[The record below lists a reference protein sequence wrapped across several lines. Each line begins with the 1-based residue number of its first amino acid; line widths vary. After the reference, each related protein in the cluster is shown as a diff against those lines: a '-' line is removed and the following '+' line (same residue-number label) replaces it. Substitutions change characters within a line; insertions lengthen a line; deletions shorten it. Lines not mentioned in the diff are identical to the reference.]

1 MGGRAHGYKEITM
14 NTNTNNNTVN
24 NNNESLDLNMEDL
37 FVDGDKL
44 QDAEKDIEEKTNE
57 ILMTYNRFLYSENP
71 DTIAELV
78 VNVFELAQSIDP
90 QNIFYEATEDRIKWS
105 TQALSANMSQF
116 VLVEGLLTHR
126 FKAGLLVNVFENE
139 MGTTVKVLPANSD
152 ILKGTAYLGGLKDMK
167 QVNHIVENVI
177 QVANIPTEGPNSQM
191 TVVQEPLNPAM
202 PQMTGYC
209 IVLFGLEPQQMSN
222 LKRAS
227 KVKKAS
233 EKMSKF
239 VSNASTAGYATTKA
253 ALDGIVTP
261 GMDLATKMGGLVIG
275 SVATGAAK
283 SGMTFVGE
291 LTGALVQADLPHC
304 EQLNTIKSNCAK
316 LAMQYGR
323 GNKNDSFSFEF

>member
-1 MGGRAHGYKEITM
+1 MA
-14 NTNTNNNTVN
+14 
-24 NNNESLDLNMEDL
+24 LDLNMDNM
-37 FVDGDKL
+37 FVNGDEL
-44 QDAEKDIEEKTNE
+44 EQAEQANEEQVLE
-57 ILMTYNRFLYSENP
+57 QYDRFLYSEDPN
-71 DTIAELV
+71 TIAEIAT
-78 VNVFELAQSIDP
+78 NVFGFAQSVDP
-90 QNIFYEATEDRIKWS
+90 NNAFFETSDNYIKWS
-105 TQALSANMSQF
+105 LQAMSNNMTQF
-116 VLVEGLLTHR
+116 VLVEGLLSHR
-126 FKAGLLVNVFENE
+126 MKAGLLANVYEDENNA
-139 MGTTVKVLPANSD
+139 TFKVMPNNSD
-152 ILKGTAYLGGLKDMK
+152 ILKGTAFLGKLKDMK
-167 QVNHIVENVI
+167 QVNHIIENVI
-177 QVANIPTEGPNSQM
+177 KVANIPVEGPNAQM
-191 TVVQEPLNPAM
+191 TVVQEPMNPNVPNM
-202 PQMTGYC
+202 LGYC
-209 IVLFGLEPQQMSN
+209 IVLFNLEPQQMSN

-233 EKMSKF
+233 DKMSKF

-261 GMDLATKMGGLVIG
+261 GMDLASKMGGLVIG

>member
-1 MGGRAHGYKEITM
+1 M
-14 NTNTNNNTVN
+14 
-24 NNNESLDLNMEDL
+24 SLDLNMDNM
-37 FVDGDKL
+37 FVSGDEL
-44 QDAEKDIEEKTNE
+44 EQAEQANEEQVLE
-57 ILMTYNRFLYSENP
+57 QYDRFLYSEDPN
-71 DTIAELV
+71 TIAELAT
-78 VNVFELAQSIDP
+78 NVFGFAQSVDP
-90 QNIFYEATEDRIKWS
+90 NNAFFETSDNYIKWS
-105 TQALSANMSQF
+105 LKAMSNNMTQF
-116 VLVEGLLTHR
+116 VLVEGLLSHR
-126 FKAGLLVNVFENE
+126 MKAGLLANVYADENNA
-139 MGTTVKVLPANSD
+139 TFKVMLSNAD
-152 ILKGTAYLGGLKDMK
+152 VLKGTAFLGKLKDMK
-167 QVNHIVENVI
+167 QVNHIIENVI
-177 QVANIPTEGPNSQM
+177 KVANIPVEGPNSQI
-191 TVVQEPLNPAM
+191 TVVQEPINPNM
-202 PQMTGYC
+202 PNMLGYC
-209 IVLFGLEPQQMSN
+209 IVLFNLEPQQMSN

-233 EKMSKF
+233 DKMSKF

-261 GMDLATKMGGLVIG
+261 GMELATKMGGLVVG

>member
-1 MGGRAHGYKEITM
+1 M
-14 NTNTNNNTVN
+14 
-24 NNNESLDLNMEDL
+24 SLDLNMDNM
-37 FVDGDKL
+37 FVSGDEL
-44 QDAEKDIEEKTNE
+44 EQAEQANEEQVLE
-57 ILMTYNRFLYSENP
+57 QYDRFLYSEDPN
-71 DTIAELV
+71 TIAELAT
-78 VNVFELAQSIDP
+78 NVFGFAQSVDP
-90 QNIFYEATEDRIKWS
+90 NNAFFETSDNYIKWS
-105 TQALSANMSQF
+105 LKAMSNNMKQF
-116 VLVEGLLTHR
+116 VLVEGLLSHR
-126 FKAGLLVNVFENE
+126 MKAGLLANVYEDENNA
-139 MGTTVKVLPANSD
+139 TFKVMLSNAD
-152 ILKGTAYLGGLKDMK
+152 VLKGTAFLGKLKDMK
-167 QVNHIVENVI
+167 QVNHITENVI
-177 QVANIPTEGPNSQM
+177 KVANIPVEGPNSQI
-191 TVVQEPLNPAM
+191 TVVQEPINPNM
-202 PQMTGYC
+202 PNMLGYC
-209 IVLFGLEPQQMSN
+209 IVLFNLEPQQMSN

-233 EKMSKF
+233 DKMSKF

-261 GMDLATKMGGLVIG
+261 GMELATKMGGLVVG

>member
-1 MGGRAHGYKEITM
+1 M
-14 NTNTNNNTVN
+14 
-24 NNNESLDLNMEDL
+24 SLDLNMDNM
-37 FVDGDKL
+37 FVSGDEL
-44 QDAEKDIEEKTNE
+44 EQAEQANEEQVLE
-57 ILMTYNRFLYSENP
+57 QYDRFLYSEDPN
-71 DTIAELV
+71 TIAQLAT
-78 VNVFELAQSIDP
+78 NVFGFAQSVDP
-90 QNIFYEATEDRIKWS
+90 NNAFFETSDNYIKWS
-105 TQALSANMSQF
+105 LKAMSNNMTQF
-116 VLVEGLLTHR
+116 VLVEGLLSHR
-126 FKAGLLVNVFENE
+126 MKAGLLANVYEDENNA
-139 MGTTVKVLPANSD
+139 TFKVMLSNAD
-152 ILKGTAYLGGLKDMK
+152 VLKGTAFLGKLKDMK
-167 QVNHIVENVI
+167 QVNHIIENVI
-177 QVANIPTEGPNSQM
+177 KVANIPVEGPNSQI
-191 TVVQEPLNPAM
+191 TVVQEPINPNM
-202 PQMTGYC
+202 PNMLGYC
-209 IVLFGLEPQQMSN
+209 IVLFNLEPQQMSN

-233 EKMSKF
+233 DKMSKF

-261 GMDLATKMGGLVIG
+261 GMELATKMGGLVVG

>member
-1 MGGRAHGYKEITM
+1 MA
-14 NTNTNNNTVN
+14 
-24 NNNESLDLNMEDL
+24 LDLNMDNI
-37 FVDGDKL
+37 FVSGDEL
-44 QDAEKDIEEKTNE
+44 EQAEQANEEQVLE
-57 ILMTYNRFLYSENP
+57 QYDRFLYCEDPN
-71 DTIAELV
+71 TIAELAT
-78 VNVFELAQSIDP
+78 NVFGFAQSVDP
-90 QNIFYEATEDRIKWS
+90 NNAFFETSDNYIKWS
-105 TQALSANMSQF
+105 LKAMSNNMTQF
-116 VLVEGLLTHR
+116 VLVEGLLSHR
-126 FKAGLLVNVFENE
+126 MKAGLLANVYADENNA
-139 MGTTVKVLPANSD
+139 TFKVMLSNAD
-152 ILKGTAYLGGLKDMK
+152 VLKGTAFLGKLKDMK
-167 QVNHIVENVI
+167 QVNHIIENVI
-177 QVANIPTEGPNSQM
+177 KVANIPVEGPNAQI
-191 TVVQEPLNPAM
+191 TVVQEPINPNM
-202 PQMTGYC
+202 PNMLGYC
-209 IVLFGLEPQQMSN
+209 IVLFNLEPQQMSN

-233 EKMSKF
+233 DKMSKF

-316 LAMQYGR
+316 LALQYGR

>member
-1 MGGRAHGYKEITM
+1 M
-14 NTNTNNNTVN
+14 
-24 NNNESLDLNMEDL
+24 SLDLNMDNMFVSGDDL
-37 FVDGDKL
+37 E
-44 QDAEKDIEEKTNE
+44 QAEQANEEQVLE
-57 ILMTYNRFLYSENP
+57 QYDRFLYSEDPN
-71 DTIAELV
+71 TIAELAT
-78 VNVFELAQSIDP
+78 NVFGFAQSVDP
-90 QNIFYEATEDRIKWS
+90 NNAFFETSDNYIKWS
-105 TQALSANMSQF
+105 LKAMSNNMTQF
-116 VLVEGLLTHR
+116 VLVEGLLSHR
-126 FKAGLLVNVFENE
+126 MKAGLLANVYEDENNA
-139 MGTTVKVLPANSD
+139 TFKVMLSNAD
-152 ILKGTAYLGGLKDMK
+152 VLKGTAFLGKLKDMK
-167 QVNHIVENVI
+167 QVNHIIENVI
-177 QVANIPTEGPNSQM
+177 KVANIPVEGPNSQI
-191 TVVQEPLNPAM
+191 TVVQEPINPNM
-202 PQMTGYC
+202 PNMLGYC
-209 IVLFGLEPQQMSN
+209 IVLFNLEPQQMSN

-233 EKMSKF
+233 DKMSKF

-316 LAMQYGR
+316 LALQYGR

>member
-1 MGGRAHGYKEITM
+1 MDNMFVSGDELEQAEQA
-14 NTNTNNNTVN
+14 
-24 NNNESLDLNMEDL
+24 NEEQVLEQYD
-37 FVDGDKL
+37 
-44 QDAEKDIEEKTNE
+44 
-57 ILMTYNRFLYSENP
+57 RFLYCEDPN
-71 DTIAELV
+71 TIAELAT
-78 VNVFELAQSIDP
+78 NVFGFAQSIDP
-90 QNIFYEATEDRIKWS
+90 NNAFFETSDNYIKWS
-105 TQALSANMSQF
+105 LKAMSNNMKQF
-116 VLVEGLLTHR
+116 VLVEGLLSHR
-126 FKAGLLVNVFENE
+126 MKAGLLANVYEDENNA
-139 MGTTVKVLPANSD
+139 TFKVMLSNAD
-152 ILKGTAYLGGLKDMK
+152 VLKGTAFLGKLKDMK
-167 QVNHIVENVI
+167 QVNHIIENVI
-177 QVANIPTEGPNSQM
+177 KVANIPVEGPNSQI
-191 TVVQEPLNPAM
+191 TVVQEPINPNM
-202 PQMTGYC
+202 PNMLGYG

-233 EKMSKF
+233 DKMSKF

-316 LAMQYGR
+316 LALQYGR

>member
-1 MGGRAHGYKEITM
+1 MA
-14 NTNTNNNTVN
+14 
-24 NNNESLDLNMEDL
+24 LDLNMDNM
-37 FVDGDKL
+37 FVSGDEL
-44 QDAEKDIEEKTNE
+44 EQAEQANEEQVLE
-57 ILMTYNRFLYSENP
+57 QYDRFLYSEDPN
-71 DTIAELV
+71 TIAELAT
-78 VNVFELAQSIDP
+78 NVFGFAQSVDP
-90 QNIFYEATEDRIKWS
+90 NNAFFETSDNHIKWS
-105 TQALSANMSQF
+105 LKAMSNNMTQF
-116 VLVEGLLTHR
+116 VLVEGLLSHR
-126 FKAGLLVNVFENE
+126 MKAGLLANVYEDENNA
-139 MGTTVKVLPANSD
+139 TFKVMPNNSD
-152 ILKGTAYLGGLKDMK
+152 ILKGTAFLGKLKDMK
-167 QVNHIVENVI
+167 QVNHITENVI
-177 QVANIPTEGPNSQM
+177 KVANIPTEGPNSQI
-191 TVVQEPLNPAM
+191 TVVQEPINPNM
-202 PQMTGYC
+202 PNMLGYC
-209 IVLFGLEPQQMSN
+209 IVLFNLEPQQMSN

-233 EKMSKF
+233 DKMSKF

-316 LAMQYGR
+316 LALQYGR

>member
-1 MGGRAHGYKEITM
+1 MA
-14 NTNTNNNTVN
+14 
-24 NNNESLDLNMEDL
+24 LDLNMDNMFVSGDDL
-37 FVDGDKL
+37 E
-44 QDAEKDIEEKTNE
+44 QAEQANEEQVLE
-57 ILMTYNRFLYSENP
+57 QYDRFLYCEDPN
-71 DTIAELV
+71 TIAELAT
-78 VNVFELAQSIDP
+78 NVFGFAQSVDP
-90 QNIFYEATEDRIKWS
+90 NNAFFETSDNYIKWS
-105 TQALSANMSQF
+105 LKAMSNNMTQF
-116 VLVEGLLTHR
+116 VLVEGLLSHR
-126 FKAGLLVNVFENE
+126 MKAGLLANVFADENNA
-139 MGTTVKVLPANSD
+139 TFKVMLSNAD
-152 ILKGTAYLGGLKDMK
+152 VLKGTAFLGKLKDMK
-167 QVNHIVENVI
+167 QVNHIIENVI
-177 QVANIPTEGPNSQM
+177 KVANIPVEGPNSQI
-191 TVVQEPLNPAM
+191 TVVQEPINPNM
-202 PQMTGYC
+202 PNMLGYC
-209 IVLFGLEPQQMSN
+209 IVLFNLEPQQMSN

-233 EKMSKF
+233 DKMSKF

-316 LAMQYGR
+316 LALQYGK

>member
-1 MGGRAHGYKEITM
+1 M
-14 NTNTNNNTVN
+14 
-24 NNNESLDLNMEDL
+24 SLDLNMDNM
-37 FVDGDKL
+37 FVSGDEL
-44 QDAEKDIEEKTNE
+44 EQAEQANEEQVLE
-57 ILMTYNRFLYSENP
+57 QYDRFLYSEDPN
-71 DTIAELV
+71 TIAELAT
-78 VNVFELAQSIDP
+78 NVFGFAQSVDP
-90 QNIFYEATEDRIKWS
+90 NNAFFETSDNYIKWS
-105 TQALSANMSQF
+105 LKAMSNNMTQF
-116 VLVEGLLTHR
+116 VLVEGLLSHR
-126 FKAGLLVNVFENE
+126 MKAGLLANVYADENNA
-139 MGTTVKVLPANSD
+139 TFKVMLSNAD
-152 ILKGTAYLGGLKDMK
+152 VLKGTAFLGKLKDMK
-167 QVNHIVENVI
+167 QVNHIIENVI
-177 QVANIPTEGPNSQM
+177 KVANIPVEGPNSQI
-191 TVVQEPLNPAM
+191 TVVQEPINPNM
-202 PQMTGYC
+202 PNMLGYC
-209 IVLFGLEPQQMSN
+209 IVLFNLEPQQMSN

-233 EKMSKF
+233 DKMSKF

>member
-1 MGGRAHGYKEITM
+1 M
-14 NTNTNNNTVN
+14 
-24 NNNESLDLNMEDL
+24 SLDLNMDNM
-37 FVDGDKL
+37 FVSGDEL
-44 QDAEKDIEEKTNE
+44 EQAEQANEEQVLE
-57 ILMTYNRFLYSENP
+57 QYDRFLYSEDPN
-71 DTIAELV
+71 TIAELAT
-78 VNVFELAQSIDP
+78 NVFGFAQSVDP
-90 QNIFYEATEDRIKWS
+90 NNAFFETSDNYIKWS
-105 TQALSANMSQF
+105 LKAMSNNMTQF
-116 VLVEGLLTHR
+116 VLVEGLLSHR
-126 FKAGLLVNVFENE
+126 MKAGLLANVYADENNA
-139 MGTTVKVLPANSD
+139 TFKVMLSNAD
-152 ILKGTAYLGGLKDMK
+152 VLKGTAFLGKLKDMK
-167 QVNHIVENVI
+167 QVNHITENVI
-177 QVANIPTEGPNSQM
+177 KVANIPVEGPNSQI
-191 TVVQEPLNPAM
+191 TVVQEPINPNM
-202 PQMTGYC
+202 PNMLGYC
-209 IVLFGLEPQQMSN
+209 IVLFNLEPQQMSN

-233 EKMSKF
+233 DKMSKF

-261 GMDLATKMGGLVIG
+261 GMELATKMGGLVVG

>member
-1 MGGRAHGYKEITM
+1 M
-14 NTNTNNNTVN
+14 
-24 NNNESLDLNMEDL
+24 SLDLNMDNM
-37 FVDGDKL
+37 FVSGDEL
-44 QDAEKDIEEKTNE
+44 EQAEQANEEQVLE
-57 ILMTYNRFLYSENP
+57 QYDRFLYCEDPN
-71 DTIAELV
+71 TIAELAT
-78 VNVFELAQSIDP
+78 NVFGFAQSVDP
-90 QNIFYEATEDRIKWS
+90 NNAFFETSDNYIKWS
-105 TQALSANMSQF
+105 LKAMSNNMKQF
-116 VLVEGLLTHR
+116 ILVEGLLSHR
-126 FKAGLLVNVFENE
+126 MKAGLLANVFADENNA
-139 MGTTVKVLPANSD
+139 TFKVMLSNAD
-152 ILKGTAYLGGLKDMK
+152 VLKGTAFLGKLKDMK
-167 QVNHIVENVI
+167 QVNHIIENVI
-177 QVANIPTEGPNSQM
+177 KVANIPVEGPNSQI
-191 TVVQEPLNPAM
+191 TVVQEPINPNM
-202 PQMTGYC
+202 PNMLGYC
-209 IVLFGLEPQQMSN
+209 IVLFNLEPQQMSN

-233 EKMSKF
+233 DKMSKF

-316 LAMQYGR
+316 LALQYGR

>member
-1 MGGRAHGYKEITM
+1 M
-14 NTNTNNNTVN
+14 
-24 NNNESLDLNMEDL
+24 SLDLNMDNM
-37 FVDGDKL
+37 FVSGDEL
-44 QDAEKDIEEKTNE
+44 EQAEQANEEQVLE
-57 ILMTYNRFLYSENP
+57 QYDRFLYSEDPN
-71 DTIAELV
+71 TIAELAT
-78 VNVFELAQSIDP
+78 NVFGFAQSVDP
-90 QNIFYEATEDRIKWS
+90 NNAFFETSDNYIKWS
-105 TQALSANMSQF
+105 LKAMSNNMTQF
-116 VLVEGLLTHR
+116 VLVEGLLSHR
-126 FKAGLLVNVFENE
+126 MKAGLLANVYADENNA
-139 MGTTVKVLPANSD
+139 TFKVMLSNAD
-152 ILKGTAYLGGLKDMK
+152 VLKGTAFLGKLKDMK
-167 QVNHIVENVI
+167 QVNHIIENVI
-177 QVANIPTEGPNSQM
+177 KVANIPVEGPNSQI
-191 TVVQEPLNPAM
+191 TVVQEPINPNM
-202 PQMTGYC
+202 PNMLGYC
-209 IVLFGLEPQQMSN
+209 IVLFNLEPQQMSN

-233 EKMSKF
+233 DKMSKF

-304 EQLNTIKSNCAK
+304 EQLNVIKSNCAK

>member
-1 MGGRAHGYKEITM
+1 M
-14 NTNTNNNTVN
+14 NNNTVN

-233 EKMSKF
+233 DKMSKF

>member
-1 MGGRAHGYKEITM
+1 M
-14 NTNTNNNTVN
+14 
-24 NNNESLDLNMEDL
+24 SLDLNMDDM
-37 FVDGDKL
+37 FVSGDEL
-44 QDAEKDIEEKTNE
+44 EQAEQANEEQVLE
-57 ILMTYNRFLYSENP
+57 QYDRFLYCEDPN
-71 DTIAELV
+71 TIAELAT
-78 VNVFELAQSIDP
+78 NVFGFAQSVDP
-90 QNIFYEATEDRIKWS
+90 NNAFFETSDNYIKWS
-105 TQALSANMSQF
+105 LKAMSNNMTQF
-116 VLVEGLLTHR
+116 VLVEGLLSHR
-126 FKAGLLVNVFENE
+126 MKAGLLANVYADENNA
-139 MGTTVKVLPANSD
+139 TFKVMLSNSD
-152 ILKGTAYLGGLKDMK
+152 VLKGTAFLGKLKDMK
-167 QVNHIVENVI
+167 QVNHIIENVI
-177 QVANIPTEGPNSQM
+177 KVANIPVEGPNSQI
-191 TVVQEPLNPAM
+191 TVVQEPINPNM
-202 PQMTGYC
+202 PNMLGYC
-209 IVLFGLEPQQMSN
+209 IVLFNLEPQQMSN

-233 EKMSKF
+233 DKMSKF

-261 GMDLATKMGGLVIG
+261 GMDLATKMGGLVVG